1 MKTQAFVVADDP
13 VYANWL
19 QTAVTTADFSLVRP
33 VDTEDLLSRLE
44 FAGRPELLF
53 IEFHPDNAEQRA
65 AMVESAV
72 ERFPE
77 LILVGLGVDNNPALV
92 LAAMRAG
99 ARDFFV
105 LRRDE
110 ANIATLVGKL
120 LKRTASIA
128 PSVRGKQ
135 GVLAAVLSAHPSDSI
150 AFLAEH
156 LAYACQERLRLKE
169 RVLLLDLA
177 TPAGATSV
185 FLNLS
190 PTYGVLDAVNDVHR
204 CDATLVETA
213 FPKHESG
220 LYVLSL
226 PEELLGRPQID
237 PDPLLRLIGVLRGL
251 FACTVLAIDG
261 FTSVDVLRAVLAQ
274 ADRSL
279 LVTDQSILKSR
290 HNKYLLRA
298 LRGED
303 APMDRVGLVID
314 NYRHRLGLEPESL
327 AELLGLPLLAT
338 LGANA
343 QTRIQA
349 MNSGET
355 LFKSNPK
362 DAYLVE
368 MRRLAAAL
376 VAGQPVE
383 PTEPA
388 AGKGLL
394 GRLFAGS
401 R

>member
-19 QTAVTTADFSLVRP
+19 QSAVATAEFSLVRP
-33 VDTEDLLSRLE
+33 IDTEDLLSRLE
-44 FAGRPELLF
+44 FSGRPELLF
-53 IEFHPDNAEQRA
+53 IEFHPDNAEQRS
-65 AMVESAV
+65 AMVESVV
-72 ERFPE
+72 ERFPD
-77 LILVGLGVDNNPALV
+77 LIVVGLGVDNNPALV

-105 LRRDE
+105 LGRDE
-110 ANIATLVGKL
+110 ANIAALVGKL
-120 LKRTASIA
+120 LRRTASA
-128 PSVRGKQ
+128 VPTARGKQ
-135 GVLAAVLSAHPSDSI
+135 GVLATVLSAHPSDSI

-190 PTYGVLDAVNDVHR
+190 PTYGVLDAINDVHR

-237 PDPLLRLIGVLRGL
+237 ADALLRLISVLRGL

-261 FTSVDVLRAVLAQ
+261 FTSVDVLRSVLAQ
-274 ADRSL
+274 SDRSL

-338 LGANA
+338 LGTSA

-355 LFKSNPK
+355 LFKSAPK
-362 DAYLVE
+362 DPYLAE
-368 MRRLAAAL
+368 MRRLAASL

-383 PTEPA
+383 AAEPA
-388 AGKGLL
+388 PAKSLL
-394 GRLFAGS
+394 GRWFG
-401 R
+401 

>member
-19 QTAVTTADFSLVRP
+19 QTAVSTAEFSLVRP
-33 VDTEDLLSRLE
+33 IDTEDLLSRLE
-44 FAGRPELLF
+44 FSGRPELLF

-65 AMVESAV
+65 AMVESVV
-72 ERFPE
+72 ERFPD

-110 ANIATLVGKL
+110 ANIAALVGKL
-120 LKRTASIA
+120 LLRRTAGA
-128 PSVRGKQ
+128 TPSARGKQ
-135 GVLAAVLSAHPSDSI
+135 GVLAAVLSAHPNDGI

-190 PTYGVLDAVNDVHR
+190 PTYGVLDAINDVHR

-237 PDPLLRLIGVLRGL
+237 SDPLLRLISVLRGL

-261 FTSVDVLRAVLAQ
+261 FTSIDVLRAVLAQ

-303 APMDRVGLVID
+303 APMDRVGLIID

-343 QTRIQA
+343 QARIQA

-355 LFKSNPK
+355 LFKSSPK
-362 DAYLVE
+362 DPYVLE
-368 MRRLAAAL
+368 MRRLASAL

-383 PTEPA
+383 ASEPTVA
-388 AGKGLL
+388 KSLL
-394 GRLFAGS
+394 GRLF

>member
-1 MKTQAFVVADDP
+1 VKTQAFVVADDP

-19 QTAVTTADFSLVRP
+19 QTAVATADFSLVRP
-33 VDTEDLLSRLE
+33 IDTEDLLSRLE

-53 IEFHPDNAEQRA
+53 IEFHPDNVDQRVL
-65 AMVESAV
+65 MVESVV

-77 LILVGLGVDNNPALV
+77 LVLVGLGVDNNPALV

-110 ANIATLVGKL
+110 ANIAALVGKL
-120 LKRTASIA
+120 LRRTAATA
-128 PSVRGKQ
+128 PTARGKQ
-135 GVLAAVLSAHPSDSI
+135 GVLATVLSAHPSDSI

-190 PTYGVLDAVNDVHR
+190 PTYGVLDAINDVHR

-237 PDPLLRLIGVLRGL
+237 SDPLLRLIGVLRGL
-251 FACTVLAIDG
+251 FACVVLAIDG
-261 FTSVDVLRAVLAQ
+261 FTSIDVLRTVLAQ
-274 ADRSL
+274 SDRSL

-343 QTRIQA
+343 ATRIQA
-349 MNSGET
+349 MNSGES
-355 LFKSNPK
+355 LFKSSPK

-383 PTEPA
+383 ATEPGVA
-388 AGKGLL
+388 KSLL
-394 GRLFAGS
+394 GRFF

>member
-1 MKTQAFVVADDP
+1 VKTQAFVVADDP

-19 QTAVTTADFSLVRP
+19 QTAVATADFSLVRP
-33 VDTEDLLSRLE
+33 IDTEDLLSRLE

-65 AMVESAV
+65 AMVESVV
-72 ERFPE
+72 ERFPD

-110 ANIATLVGKL
+110 ANIAALVGKL
-120 LKRTASIA
+120 LRRTASIT
-128 PSVRGKQ
+128 PSARGKQ
-135 GVLAAVLSAHPSDSI
+135 GVLAAVMSAHPSDSI

-190 PTYGVLDAVNDVHR
+190 PTYGVLDAINDVHR

-226 PEELLGRPQID
+226 PEELLGRPMVD
-237 PDPLLRLIGVLRGL
+237 SDPLLRLIGVLRGL

-261 FTSVDVLRAVLAQ
+261 FSSIEVLRAVLAQ

-327 AELLGLPLLAT
+327 AELLGLPLMAT
-338 LGANA
+338 LGAHA

-362 DAYLVE
+362 DPYLVE
-368 MRRLAAAL
+368 MRRLAASL

-383 PTEPA
+383 VTEPA

-394 GRLFAGS
+394 GRLF